1 MNNNEKM
8 QERILLLLLFGLTVL
23 MVLRTFYGTEQTDEA
38 YYIAEAKGVLEG
50 NLPYAFNS
58 SRAVGMVFPMLPF
71 MALYRLLV
79 PDLTGVFLYM
89 RICYV
94 VFRMALIVLILWLLR
109 RQYPKKVLLLAGS
122 VLVVWFGS
130 GIPDFNYTSI
140 SSYLLL
146 LTGVLLATALEDET
160 AKAVYRASVLAGVLM
175 AFTEAAHIAMAPNVL
190 LFALLI
196 WLTASREQRW
206 KALGCYILG
215 GLATVFVVLGVIGLL
230 AGFDHLWYGLESF
243 LFYNAKLPNATNSG
257 LTAVASALW
266 EAFQYLW
273 KYMFLAYLGGFFV
286 WLAWRALQKLPIELG
301 RGACFAASLSIIG
314 GCVFLLRFGWI
325 PALLEDIGA
334 MALVAGL
341 GCLWHRPSKLLW
353 FVALPPI
360 FIALFLAV
368 FSNNTNPP
376 AYRFLFMVPALFV
389 VVLHLGQQF
398 QLHPERWLVYAS
410 VILSVFVVLKYDF
423 QYVYRDGEFH
433 ELTTRVES
441 GIYAGLYTTPQRA
454 EDMPELEAYLKEV
467 TAPGEKILF
476 RDNVPAGYLMQ
487 NGVICDIRS
496 WDHLQYSYGCND
508 PVPLYRYFI
517 NSEMIPDKIVY
528 VDYGRDECLSIED
541 PTYKFNEFVNT
552 FYSFYE
558 ECTLNESYRV
568 KIYVCQVEDFEN
580 VISWLEVQVK

>member
-1 MNNNEKM
+1 MKINEKT
-8 QERILLLLLFGLTVL
+8 QERILWLLLLGLAVL

-50 NLPYAFNS
+50 NLPYAFDS

-130 GIPDFNYTSI
+130 GIQNFNYTSI

-146 LTGVLLATALEDET
+146 LAGVLLATALEDGT
-160 AKAVYRASVLAGVLM
+160 AKSVYRASVLAGALM

-196 WLTASREQRW
+196 WLMASREQRW
-206 KALGCYILG
+206 KALGAYILG
-215 GLATVFVVLGVIGLL
+215 GLMTVLVVLGTIGIL

-243 LFYNAKLPNATNSG
+243 FFYNTMLPNATNSG
-257 LTAVASALW
+257 LAAVVSALW
-266 EAFQYLW
+266 GAFQYLW
-273 KYMFLAYLGGFFV
+273 KYMLLAYLGGFFAWV
-286 WLAWRALQKLPIELG
+286 AWRKVRLEALAPG
-301 RGACFAASLSIIG
+301 RGACIAASISLIAGST
-314 GCVFLLRFGWI
+314 FLLRYGWT
-325 PALLEDIGA
+325 PSVLENIGA

-341 GCLWHRPSKLLW
+341 GCLWYRPSKLLW

-360 FIALFLAV
+360 FIALFLAI

-376 AYRFLFMVPALFV
+376 AYRFIFMVPALFV
-389 VVLHLGQQF
+389 VVLHLDQQS
-398 QLHPERWLVYAS
+398 QLHPERWLAYAS
-410 VILSVFVVLKYDF
+410 IILSVFAILKYDF

-441 GIYAGLYTTPQRA
+441 GIYTGLYTTPQRA
-454 EDMPELEAYLKEV
+454 KDMPELEAYLKEV

-487 NGVICDIRS
+487 NGVMCDIRA

-517 NSEMIPDKIVY
+517 NREMIPDKIIY
-528 VDYGRDECLSIED
+528 VDYGTDERLSIEE
-541 PTYKFNEFVNT
+541 PAYKFNEFVDT
-552 FYSFYE
+552 FYFFGE
-558 ECTLNESYRV
+558 ECKLNGSYRV
-568 KIYVCQVEDFEN
+568 RIYVLQADRLEEVVKWLGVE
-580 VISWLEVQVK
+580 VG